1 MNLIYKDFSADPD
14 KIESL
19 DLACLTYWRSKMCPI
34 ATKFNTPALL
44 YLEPGLRDIFS
55 RLSAD
60 TDSFFLTDAGSLPTL
75 FEEQDHHLPVVF
87 LSSERL
93 QQLSEDGPDTSD
105 PCIVLGDYDPNYFS
119 SCYLAW
125 RGKQFCIAID
135 STELFSIFFRTSRGP
150 AQAFIVWV
158 TESATSIS
166 LLTVDE
172 EFVDL
177 LEAARRACSLPRF
190 VAGRGLPPFLN
201 SDHSSETDTQEVV
214 ISGFRGLRVHV
225 AVSSCD

>member
-1 MNLIYKDFSADPD
+1 
-14 KIESL
+14 
-19 DLACLTYWRSKMCPI
+19 MCPT

-55 RLSAD
+55 RLSAH
-60 TDSFFLTDAGSLPTL
+60 TDSFFLTNAGSLPTL

-93 QQLSEDGPDTSD
+93 KQLSEDGPATSD

-119 SCYLAW
+119 SCYLKWQGAE
-125 RGKQFCIAID
+125 FCIAID
-135 STELFSIFFRTSRGP
+135 STELFSIFFRNSGGP

-172 EFVDL
+172 EFVNL
-177 LEAARRACSLPRF
+177 VEAARRACSLPRL
-190 VAGRGLPPFLN
+190 VARSDTAKNPHPSQSASQDVQYYTGFDGLPVYMAESTNDP
-201 SDHSSETDTQEVV
+201 DHGVFRPLTTY
-214 ISGFRGLRVHV
+214 SGL
-225 AVSSCD
+225 S